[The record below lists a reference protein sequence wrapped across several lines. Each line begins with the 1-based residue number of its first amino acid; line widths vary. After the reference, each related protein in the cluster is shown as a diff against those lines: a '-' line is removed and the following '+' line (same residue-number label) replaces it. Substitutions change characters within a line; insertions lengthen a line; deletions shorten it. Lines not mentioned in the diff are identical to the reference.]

1 MTFLHDG
8 DRARIAARWLSF
20 LGLAG
25 VLSLALAE
33 PADSAGGGRVNLALV
48 ATSSTS
54 FVSGHET
61 IGALNDGFTPEN
73 SDDKRHGAYGN
84 WPRSG
89 TQWVQYDW
97 TQPIRTDRIEVYWF
111 DDHRGVRLPK
121 ACRLQYWDGTAFVP
135 VPKADG
141 PGLAEHRFNAAT
153 FPEVTTTRLR
163 LELDSDGTSST
174 GILEWR
180 VLDSG
185 QSPNFPPVVQAG
197 PDRTVV
203 LPGATYLNG
212 AVRDDGKP
220 TASPRLQWR
229 RASGPGQV
237 TFSDPAS
244 LAPTARFSA
253 AGTYVLELTADD
265 GAARSAAM
273 VRVEAVPAPPKGHL
287 VPVWTTPWRDAS
299 PFWQPRLK
307 SVVCRWIPHC
317 VRKIED
323 PALPEGG
330 LENFVQAANKLAG
343 RPAKHVGAPFA
354 NTWVYNTVEAIC
366 LALML
371 DAQGDAELATAQAG
385 LRTTLEQW
393 IPKLL
398 AAQESDGYLHTQY
411 TIQGHPRWSNKDD
424 HEGYQAGYFIEAA
437 MAHYRLTGGRDR
449 RMFDAAL
456 RLADCWVKNIGPAP
470 KKAWHDG
477 HQELEQ
483 ALVKLAR
490 FLEHYE
496 PSIPGRPYVELARFL
511 LDNRHDGDAYDQTH
525 LPVTRQYEAV
535 GHAVRALYSYTGMA
549 DVAMETGDPD
559 YHSAVRSLWENI
571 VNRKY
576 YVTGGVGS
584 GETSEGF
591 GRDYSLPSRAY
602 CETCAGSGELFFQ
615 QRMQQIYRESRYAD
629 LAEETLFNA
638 ILGGLDLAGE
648 NFTYTNPLDSGEK
661 RYAWHVCPC
670 CVGNLARTLLS
681 LPTWT
686 YTRDATTLCV
696 NLFAGGQVEV
706 GAFGGTPVRVEQATD
721 YPWRGG
727 VQIVM
732 HPARPARFTLK
743 VRVPDRQTSALY
755 RVAPATG
762 ALTGLTLNGRPMSAR
777 MERGYVTLTRS
788 WREGDRLAFEV
799 PLPVQRIHA
808 APELPSLAGR
818 VALRRGP
825 LLYNLESVDQNLESV
840 LAPDA
845 PLTAEWKPELL
856 GGVMAIR
863 GTFADGQPLLAVP
876 NYARLN
882 RGGRSIVWIKE
893 R

>member
-1 MTFLHDG
+1 MTTPLAFASSRFAFLL
-8 DRARIAARWLSF
+8 AAS
-20 LGLAG
+20 LGFA
-25 VLSLALAE
+25 SLPFAVASG
-33 PADSAGGGRVNLALV
+33 PNAVNLALV
-48 ATSSTS
+48 ARSSTS

-61 IGALNDGFTPEN
+61 LAAVNDGFTPEN

-84 WPRSG
+84 WPRNG

-97 TQPIRTDRIEVYWF
+97 SQPIRTDRIEVYWF

-141 PGLAEHRFNAAT
+141 PALQEHRFNAAT

-163 LELDSDGTSST
+163 LEFDSEGTSST

-203 LPGATYLNG
+203 LPGATYLAG

-220 TASPRLQWR
+220 SAPPRLQWR
-229 RASGPGQV
+229 RASGPGRV

-244 LAPTARFSA
+244 LTPSARFSA
-253 AGTYVLELTADD
+253 AGTYTLELTADD
-265 GAARSAAM
+265 GAAQAAAK

-287 VPVWTTPWRDAS
+287 VPVWTTAWQDTS

-307 SVVCRWIPHC
+307 GIVCRWIPHC

-323 PALPEGG
+323 PALAEGG

-371 DAQGDAELATAQAG
+371 DPQGDTELATAQAG
-385 LRTTLEQW
+385 LRATLDQW

-398 AAQESDGYLHTQY
+398 GAQEPDGYLHTQY

-437 MAHYRLTGGRDR
+437 LAHYRLTGGQDR
-449 RMFDAAL
+449 RLFDAAL

-470 KKAWHDG
+470 KRAWHDG

-490 FLEHYE
+490 FLEQYE
-496 PSIPGRPYVELARFL
+496 PSIPGRPYVQLAKFL
-511 LDNRHDGDAYDQTH
+511 LDDRWNGDAYDQTH

-559 YHSAVRSLWENI
+559 YHSAVRSLWDNI

-591 GRDYSLPSRAY
+591 GRDYSLPNRAY

-615 QRMQQIYRESRYAD
+615 QRMQQIYREARYAD

-661 RYAWHVCPC
+661 RYGWHVCPC

-681 LPTWT
+681 LPTWC
-686 YTRDATTLCV
+686 YTRDATTICV
-696 NLFAGGQVEV
+696 NLYAGGQVNV
-706 GAFGGTPVRVEQATD
+706 GAFGGTPVKVEQVTD

-727 VQIVM
+727 VQLAL

-743 VRVPDRQTSALY
+743 VRVPDRQSSALY
-755 RVAPATG
+755 RVTPATG
-762 ALTGLTLNGRPMSAR
+762 PIAGLTLNGRPVAAKT
-777 MERGYVTLTRS
+777 ERGYLTLTRT
-788 WREGDRLAFEV
+788 WREGDRLAFEL

-825 LLYNLESVDQNLESV
+825 LLYNLESVDQDLESV

-845 PLTAEWKPELL
+845 PLSAEWQADLL
-856 GGVMAIR
+856 GGVTVIR
-863 GTFADGQPLLAVP
+863 GTLADGKPLQAVP

-882 RGGRSIVWIKE
+882 RGGRSIVWLKE